1 MGVAVALGAEVIR
14 IIGRGA
20 SSGADGDAPHADIK
34 MAKMTLSRLREY
46 AIIYFFE
53 FIGYPHRVNL

>member
-1 MGVAVALGAEVIR
+1 VGVAVALGAEVIR
-14 IIGRGA
+14 TNGKCA
-20 SSGADGDAPHADIK
+20 CSGADREAPQADIK
-34 MAKMTLSRLREY
+34 MARMTISRLREY